1 MTSDRKIFS
10 QANNAKISAKLS
22 NQQKINILTKNL
34 AKNAKLSYSLAKKK
48 GQANPISQLEIRVLN
63 KLRPR
68 YSITEF
74 INLQNALDK
83 LGRIKKLAWFQDM
96 DRKLRNEY
104 K

>member
-10 QANNAKISAKLS
+10 QANNAKICAKLS

-34 AKNAKLSYSLAKKK
+34 AKNAKLSYSLSKKK
-48 GQANPISQLEIRVLN
+48 GKANPISQLEIRVLN
-63 KLRPR
+63 KLRPM
-68 YSITEF
+68 YSRIEF
-74 INLQNALDK
+74 LHLQKELES
-83 LGRIKKLAWFQDM
+83 LGKIGKLAWLFHM

>member
-34 AKNAKLSYSLAKKK
+34 AKNTKLSYSLAKKK
-48 GQANPISQLEIRVLN
+48 GKANPISQLEIRVLN
-63 KLRPR
+63 KLRPM
-68 YSITEF
+68 YSRIEF
-74 INLQNALDK
+74 LNLQKELDDMSK
-83 LGRIKKLAWFQDM
+83 IGKLAWLFDM
-96 DRKLRNEY
+96 DRKLRDEY